1 MFDRPR
7 DRAAL
12 LGFVGALVV
21 VALHVV
27 PSALGYGANGHIH
40 AFRWFGIVLYLSLAF
55 PGLLNVERA
64 GGIEEWEAQLSEEGL
79 VRAHRSRVES
89 PSDRY
94 GNAHR
99 KR

>member
-27 PSALGYGANGHIH
+27 PSALGYAASGHVH
-40 AFRWFGIVLYLSLAF
+40 VFRWFSMVLYMTLLF
-55 PGLLNVERA
+55 PGLLNVEKA
-64 GGIEEWEAQLSEEGL
+64 GGIDEWEAHLAEE
-79 VRAHRSRVES
+79 
-89 PSDRY
+89 
-94 GNAHR
+94 
-99 KR
+99 